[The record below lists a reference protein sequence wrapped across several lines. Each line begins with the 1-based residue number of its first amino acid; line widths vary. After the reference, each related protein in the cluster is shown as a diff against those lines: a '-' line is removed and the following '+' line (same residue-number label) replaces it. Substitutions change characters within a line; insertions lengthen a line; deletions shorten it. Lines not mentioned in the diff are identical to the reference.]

1 MGQAVTLSVTVL
13 GTSGM
18 FATSERACAGYLLEW
33 AGYRLWMDAGAGA
46 WRNLLEH
53 ASYPSIDAVLLTHRH
68 SDHTT
73 DVFQAVHAR
82 QYGGPEPLDPIPL
95 WAPQETLDRLQAFDS
110 EIAETFVL
118 TPLMAGQRLEVHDA
132 GFDFVEMVHPPVTLG
147 VRVTCDGG
155 VLAYSADTG
164 PTADLAALARSA
176 DVFLCEATLQDADE
190 PWYGHMSAAQAGA
203 AAADLGVDRLL
214 LTHLPPGRDPALSL
228 AQARGACGRVGAEL
242 AADGQRLEIVER

>member
-1 MGQAVTLSVTVL
+1 MTLSVTIL

-33 AGYRLWMDAGAGA
+33 DGYRLWMDAGAGA
-46 WRNLLEH
+46 WRNLVQH
-53 ASYPSIDAVLLTHRH
+53 VSYPLIDGVLLTHRH

-95 WAPQETLDRLQAFDS
+95 WAPEETLDRLQAFDS
-110 EIAETFVL
+110 EIAASFVL
-118 TPLMAGQRLEVHDA
+118 TPVSAGERLEVHDA
-132 GFDFVEMVHPPVTLG
+132 SFDFVEMVHPPVTLG
-147 VRVTCDGG
+147 VRVTCNGG

-164 PTADLAALARSA
+164 PTADLAALARSS

-190 PWYGHMSAAQAGA
+190 PWYGHMSASQAGA

-214 LTHLPPGRDPALSL
+214 LTHLPPGRDPDVSL
-228 AQARGACGRVGAEL
+228 AQARAACGRVQAEL
-242 AADGQRLEIVER
+242 AAEGQRLEIAAR

>member
-18 FATSERACAGYLLEW
+18 FATPERACAGYLLDW
-33 AGYRLWMDAGAGA
+33 AGFRLWMDAGAGA
-46 WRNLLEH
+46 WRNLVQH
-53 ASYPSIDAVLLTHRH
+53 VPYPSVNGVLLTHRH

-82 QYGGPEPLDPIPL
+82 QYGGPEPLEPIPL

-110 EIAETFVL
+110 EIADSFVL
-118 TPLMAGQRLEVHDA
+118 TPVSAGDHLDVHDA

-147 VRVTCDGG
+147 IRVTCDGG

-164 PTADLAALARSA
+164 PTADLGALARAA
-176 DVFLCEATLQDADE
+176 DVFVCEATLQDADE
-190 PWYGHMSAAQAGA
+190 PWYGHMSASQAGA

-214 LTHLPPGRDPALSL
+214 LTHLPPGRDPQVSL
-228 AQARGACGRVGAEL
+228 AQATAACGSVRATLAE
-242 AADGQRLEIVER
+242 DGQRLELADR